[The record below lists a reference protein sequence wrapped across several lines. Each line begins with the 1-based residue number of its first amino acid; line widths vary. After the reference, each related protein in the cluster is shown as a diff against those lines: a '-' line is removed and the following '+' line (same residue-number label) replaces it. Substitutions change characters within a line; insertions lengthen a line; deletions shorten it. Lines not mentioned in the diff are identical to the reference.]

1 MGKRSRRIMES
12 DLGDR
17 KTRTWT
23 IEEAAAVLGG
33 DSYTLNQARDR
44 ILEFY
49 RDKHKE
55 MDYETLEAAY
65 NLAFDVPP
73 KGRSL

>member
-1 MGKRSRRIMES
+1 MES

-33 DSYTLNQARDR
+33 DSYTLNEARDR

-55 MDYETLEAAY
+55 MDYDTLEAAY

-73 KGRSL
+73 KGSKI